1 MGCYNSIVVNAPA
14 EQIWNLLR
22 NFHDLSWSPNVIE
35 KVEIVGDKKASEQG
49 AKRVLNSAFHET
61 LLSIDD
67 DTRTLQYSID
77 DGPDAVSKERVKG
90 YIGIIQVFPVT
101 ENDTAFVLWSSKWE
115 TDSGGVEAFCNPIY
129 KALLGD
135 LKSRFS

>member
-35 KVEIVGDKKASEQG
+35 KVELVGDKKASEQG
-49 AKRVLNSAFHET
+49 AKRVLNGVFHET

-77 DGPDAVSKERVKG
+77 DGPEAVSKERVKG

-101 ENDTAFVLWSSKWE
+101 ENDTAFVLWSSRWE
-115 TDSGGVEAFCNPIY
+115 SDAGGVEAFCNPIY
-129 KALLGD
+129 RALLGD
-135 LKSRFS
+135 LKSSFS